1 MIPLAN
7 RTPSADVAPSARHA
21 WLTPER
27 QLHVRNA
34 LFGLLLFVALAV
46 WVFHSM
52 AARAAGSPALVQKL
66 RVLGVM
72 TWVYALV
79 QLLDMRWY
87 HSRFAERR
95 RAASGLPENVLAW
108 LLGQILP
115 WFGIVYYALTSDVR
129 WYVAGLVIA
138 GVTCWV
144 YPAEA

>member
-1 MIPLAN
+1 MVPATN
-7 RTPSADVAPSARHA
+7 THSATARRYA

-46 WVFHSM
+46 WVFHSV
-52 AARAAGSPALVQKL
+52 AARNAFSPGFVQKL

-72 TWVYALV
+72 TWIYALV
-79 QLLDMRWY
+79 QLLDMRFY

-95 RAASGLPENVLAW
+95 RVQSGLPENVLAW
-108 LLGQILP
+108 LLGQTLP
-115 WFGIVYYALTSDVR
+115 WFGIVYYGLTSDVR
-129 WYVAGLVIA
+129 WYVGGLVIF

-144 YPAEA
+144 YPPSTSTD

>member
-1 MIPLAN
+1 MIPATNSPPDLAA
-7 RTPSADVAPSARHA
+7 RARHA

-46 WVFHSM
+46 WVFHSV
-52 AARAAGSPALVQKL
+52 AARSAGSPGLVQKL

-72 TWVYALV
+72 TWVYTLV
-79 QLLDMRWY
+79 QLLDMRFY

-108 LLGQILP
+108 LVGQLLP
-115 WFGIVYYALTSDVR
+115 WYGIVYYALTSDVR

-138 GVTCWV
+138 GVTCWA
-144 YPAEA
+144 YPAAE

>member
-1 MIPLAN
+1 MIPATNSPPELTA
-7 RTPSADVAPSARHA
+7 RARHA

-46 WVFHSM
+46 WVFHSV
-52 AARAAGSPALVQKL
+52 AARRAGSPALVQKL

-72 TWVYALV
+72 TWVYTLV
-79 QLLDMRWY
+79 QLLDMRFY

-108 LLGQILP
+108 LVGQLLP
-115 WFGIVYYALTSDVR
+115 WYGIVYYALTSDLR

-138 GVTCWV
+138 AVTCWV
-144 YPAEA
+144 YPAAE

>member
-1 MIPLAN
+1 MVPLAN
-7 RTPSADVAPSARHA
+7 RTPSADLPTGARHA

-52 AARAAGSPALVQKL
+52 AARGAGSPALVQKL

-115 WFGIVYYALTSDVR
+115 WYGIVYYALTSDAWVF
-129 WYVAGLVIA
+129 VAGLVIA

-144 YPAEA
+144 YPAAE